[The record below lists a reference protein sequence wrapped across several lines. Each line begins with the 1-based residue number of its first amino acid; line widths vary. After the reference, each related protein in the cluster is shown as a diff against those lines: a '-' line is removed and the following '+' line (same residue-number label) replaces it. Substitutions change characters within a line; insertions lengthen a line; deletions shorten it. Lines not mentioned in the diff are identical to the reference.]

1 MKALRGS
8 VVVLFM
14 LALAAAA
21 GAVPAS
27 ANPPSETVTVSQ
39 APEPVTAA
47 QTVAYTT
54 TFKSTRSLNNLQVRE
69 IPAAGMTFVSATPS
83 LGSCTHKPAAV
94 TCKFGSV
101 DAGQTVTVVFVF
113 QVPDTTGTV
122 VNKVRWTGTTCGYHP
137 SGIKVTRKTVTTI
150 VPQSP
155 DLISTFV
162 LPVGDTIATGTEV
175 SQEHPQATSADIPE
189 TPLGTP
195 VTINQVDAT
204 GPADACGP
212 AADCFGKISE
222 ITVGATFTPNG
233 PMTFVITVDG
243 SQIPYGSHLPMYHDG
258 VAVPNCTGGPGVASP
273 DPCVASRTFVKCSHD
288 VIFTV
293 YSSTNGRWRP

>member
-14 LALAAAA
+14 LALVAAA

-39 APEPVTAA
+39 APEPVTAG

-54 TFKSTRSLNNLQVRE
+54 TFKSTRNLNNLQVRE
-69 IPAAGMTFVSATPS
+69 IPAAGMSFVSATPS
-83 LGSCTHKPAAV
+83 MGSCKNKPAAV
-94 TCKFGSV
+94 TCTFGSV
-101 DAGQTVTVVFVF
+101 ECGQTVTVVFVF
-113 QVPDTTGTV
+113 RVPETTGTV
-122 VNKVRWTGTTCGYHP
+122 VNKLRWTGTTAGYHP

-150 VPQSP
+150 VPPSP

-162 LPVGDTIATGTEV
+162 LPAGDTVKTGNEV
-175 SQEHPQATSADIPE
+175 SQQHTQATSADIPE

-195 VTINQVDAT
+195 VTINQVDAS

-243 SQIPYGSHLPMYHDG
+243 SQVPYGSHLPMYHDG

-273 DPCVASRTFVKCSHD
+273 DPCVASRTVDKCSHD
-288 VIFTV
+288 VVFTV